1 MIKYHCTKCNSA
13 FALDKEHLEMTEGG
27 KIFFRCEICN
37 RVIVLTDKQDVDS
50 MVDQFLLTTD
60 ELKYL
65 THLVD
70 KQINKVTGAY
80 KQLNQTKMKLD
91 VQMELAKERE
101 L

>member
-13 FALDKEHLEMTEGG
+13 FALDKEHLETTPAG

-37 RVIVLTDKQDVDS
+37 KVILLTDKQDVDT
-50 MVDQFLLTTD
+50 MVDQFLLSTD

-70 KQINKVTGAY
+70 KQINKVAGAY
-80 KQLNQTKMKLD
+80 NQLQNTKMKLD

-101 L
+101 M